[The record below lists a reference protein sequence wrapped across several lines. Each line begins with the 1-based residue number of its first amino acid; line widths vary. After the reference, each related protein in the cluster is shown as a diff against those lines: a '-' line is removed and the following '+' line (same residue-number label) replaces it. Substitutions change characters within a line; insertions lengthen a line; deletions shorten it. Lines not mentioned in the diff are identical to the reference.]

1 MLKLKTKLSLFNL
14 LSKVIFTAL
23 FLALM
28 PFLIQRINLRQVD
41 NDLIQKR
48 EQVIELISEIG
59 IEPFISS
66 DSSSSFGSYNIL
78 KEEFISLEKIN
89 ITEDLNY
96 IDVTPRLLDEEET
109 DYRVLNYSLIVD
121 GQKYLLEVGRSLD
134 SILRTEKNIKR
145 LMLIFLVSIILITF
159 FADLQYTRVVLLPL
173 DKIRNKLKQISDPSL
188 FEKTPVKTS
197 TSDFVLLDKA
207 LIELMDHINILFQ
220 KEKEITVNIS
230 HELMTPVSV
239 LRSKLENILLEKELD
254 PVVEKKTE
262 ESLTT
267 LHRLQSLVSSL
278 LMIAR
283 IESHQYLRED
293 TFSLK
298 DLLTEMISEIS
309 PVADDAGIRVLTDIN
324 DDLTVTR
331 ANKSLIFSL
340 FFNIVN
346 NAIKN
351 TPREGEIRIKG
362 KSTNKGLILS
372 IEDTGKGLSDLQ
384 KKMLFE
390 RFRMK
395 DPASS
400 DGTGI
405 GLAIAKSIADFHDI
419 KISVSSEPGK
429 GTIFSFVFS
438 ENS

>member
-1 MLKLKTKLSLFNL
+1 
-14 LSKVIFTAL
+14 
-23 FLALM
+23 
-28 PFLIQRINLRQVD
+28 
-41 NDLIQKR
+41 
-48 EQVIELISEIG
+48 
-59 IEPFISS
+59 
-66 DSSSSFGSYNIL
+66 
-78 KEEFISLEKIN
+78 
-89 ITEDLNY
+89 
-96 IDVTPRLLDEEET
+96 
-109 DYRVLNYSLIVD
+109 
-121 GQKYLLEVGRSLD
+121 
-134 SILRTEKNIKR
+134 
-145 LMLIFLVSIILITF
+145 
-159 FADLQYTRVVLLPL
+159 
-173 DKIRNKLKQISDPSL
+173 
-188 FEKTPVKTS
+188 
-197 TSDFVLLDKA
+197 
-207 LIELMDHINILFQ
+207 
-220 KEKEITVNIS
+220 
-230 HELMTPVSV
+230 MTPVSV

-298 DLLTEMISEIS
+298 DLLTEIISEIS

-324 DDLTVTR
+324 DDLTVSK
-331 ANKSLIFSL
+331 ANRSLIFSL

-351 TPREGEIRIKG
+351 TSRGGEIRIKG
-362 KSTNKGLILS
+362 KRTNKGLILS
-372 IEDTGKGLSDLQ
+372 IEDTGKGLSDRQ

-395 DPASS
+395 DPASN

-405 GLAIAKSIADFHDI
+405 GLAIAKSIADFHEI

-429 GTIFSFVFS
+429 GTMFSFVFP

>member
-14 LSKVIFTAL
+14 LSKIIFTAL

-109 DYRVLNYSLIVD
+109 DYRVLNYSFIVD
-121 GQKYLLEVGRSLD
+121 GQKYLLEVGTSLN

-145 LMLIFLVSIILITF
+145 LMLLFLVSIILITS
-159 FADLQYTRVVLLPL
+159 FADLQYTRVVLIPL
-173 DKIRNKLKQISDPSL
+173 DKIRDKLKQISDPGL

-207 LIELMDHINILFQ
+207 LIELMNHINLLFQ

-254 PVVEKKTE
+254 PVVEKKDRRI
-262 ESLTT
+262 SYYPPPSSKPCKFPA
-267 LHRLQSLVSSL
+267 HDSQDRKSPVSSG
-278 LMIAR
+278 R
-283 IESHQYLRED
+283 YFFFKR
-293 TFSLK
+293 
-298 DLLTEMISEIS
+298 
-309 PVADDAGIRVLTDIN
+309 
-324 DDLTVTR
+324 
-331 ANKSLIFSL
+331 LI
-340 FFNIVN
+340 
-346 NAIKN
+346 
-351 TPREGEIRIKG
+351 
-362 KSTNKGLILS
+362 
-372 IEDTGKGLSDLQ
+372 D
-384 KKMLFE
+384 
-390 RFRMK
+390 
-395 DPASS
+395 
-400 DGTGI
+400 
-405 GLAIAKSIADFHDI
+405 
-419 KISVSSEPGK
+419 
-429 GTIFSFVFS
+429 
-438 ENS
+438 

>member
-1 MLKLKTKLSLFNL
+1 MLF
-14 LSKVIFTAL
+14 
-23 FLALM
+23 
-28 PFLIQRINLRQVD
+28 
-41 NDLIQKR
+41 
-48 EQVIELISEIG
+48 
-59 IEPFISS
+59 
-66 DSSSSFGSYNIL
+66 
-78 KEEFISLEKIN
+78 
-89 ITEDLNY
+89 
-96 IDVTPRLLDEEET
+96 
-109 DYRVLNYSLIVD
+109 
-121 GQKYLLEVGRSLD
+121 RS
-134 SILRTEKNIKR
+134 
-145 LMLIFLVSIILITF
+145 
-159 FADLQYTRVVLLPL
+159 
-173 DKIRNKLKQISDPSL
+173 
-188 FEKTPVKTS
+188 
-197 TSDFVLLDKA
+197 
-207 LIELMDHINILFQ
+207 
-220 KEKEITVNIS
+220 
-230 HELMTPVSV
+230 
-239 LRSKLENILLEKELD
+239 RSKLENILLEKELD

-309 PVADDAGIRVLTDIN
+309 PVADDAGIRLLTDIN

-372 IEDTGKGLSDLQ
+372 IEDTGKGLSDRQ

>member
-14 LSKVIFTAL
+14 LSKIIFTAL

-298 DLLTEMISEIS
+298 DLLTEIISEIS